1 MPAMPRAT
9 VIDCDPGTDDAI
21 AIWLALGSP
30 ELDVRLV
37 SVVGGNVGL
46 DRTVANACAIV
57 TLSGKPA
64 PVVAGSARAL
74 LGTFEDAAHVHGGDG
89 LGGVVLPAGAAPQP
103 GHSVDAMRA
112 LLRAAGPASV
122 TLVGIGPATNFGLL
136 LATEPGLADR
146 IAEIV
151 LMTGSWGE
159 GNVTPSAE
167 FNAWNDPEALAIV
180 LACGRPITLAT
191 LDVTNQ
197 ALCRPEHVAALRA
210 AGKGLCAQAAA
221 DIWASVP
228 PSRRSGGAGHEQH
241 DACAV
246 AWLVASSLFTH
257 RPAYVSVDCTAGTGR
272 GRTVVDRWGRQPAA
286 ANVRLLETVDPDG
299 FFALLIERL
308 KALP

>member
-1 MPAMPRAT
+1 MTPRAT
-9 VIDCDPGTDDAI
+9 IIDCDPGTDDAI
-21 AIWLALGSP
+21 ALWLALGSP

-57 TLSGKPA
+57 ALAGKPV
-64 PVVAGSARAL
+64 PVMAGAGRAL
-74 LGTFEDAAHVHGGDG
+74 LGGFEDAAYVHGDDG

-112 LLRAAGPASV
+112 LLRAAAPASV
-122 TLVGIGPATNFGLL
+122 TLVGIGPATNLGLL
-136 LATEPGLADR
+136 LATEPALAGR

-151 LMTGSWGE
+151 LMTGAWSE
-159 GNVTPSAE
+159 GNATPSAE

-210 AGKGLCAQAAA
+210 SGGGACARAAA
-221 DIWASVP
+221 AIWASVP

-246 AWLVASSLFTH
+246 AWLVAPHLFTRRAAH
-257 RPAYVSVDCTAGTGR
+257 VSVDCAGVGR
-272 GRTVVDRWGRQPAA
+272 GRTVVDRWGRQPVAPNA
-286 ANVRLLETVDPDG
+286 TLLETVDADG

-308 KALP
+308 ARLP